1 MDDYYARMV
10 LINEF
15 LIFVVL
21 LPLNVSS
28 DIKII

>member
-15 LIFVVL
+15 IIFVVL
-21 LPLNVSS
+21 LPLTIAS